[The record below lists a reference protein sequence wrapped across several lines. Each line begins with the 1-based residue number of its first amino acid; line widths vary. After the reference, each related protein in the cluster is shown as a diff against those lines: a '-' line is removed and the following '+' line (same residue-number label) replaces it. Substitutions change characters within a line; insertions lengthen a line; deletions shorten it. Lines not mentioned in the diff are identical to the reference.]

1 VLTDAELD
9 ALERAC
15 STIPLS
21 SFEFVADDYVIAL
34 FDTVLDYQNQ
44 AAAIQKAED
53 HYRTNHYAEIRTL
66 DDLEAVLERYPE
78 DRDGNDE
85 LAQYLWGNHHWR
97 RAGELRGLAAYL
109 RERNVTTLRRL
120 RTWATKSQQE
130 DFVGHIKGLGP
141 AVYRSLAMRM
151 GVDTV
156 KPDVHVLRFVSA
168 AVGRSPTQAEAVD
181 GLTQVAA
188 RLDVPA
194 RDLDWSVLEYQKGK
208 SNSKGGAA

>member
-9 ALERAC
+9 ALEHAA
-15 STIPLS
+15 SSIPLS

-53 HYRTNHYAEIRTL
+53 HYRVQHYREIRTL
-66 DDLEAVLERYPE
+66 DDLEAVLERFPE
-78 DRDGNDE
+78 DREGNDE

-97 RAGELRGLAAYL
+97 RAQELRGLVRYF
-109 RERNVTTLRRL
+109 RERNVTTLRQL

-130 DFVGHIKGLGP
+130 DFVGHIKGLGS

-168 AVGRSPTQAEAVD
+168 AIGRTATQAEAVE
-181 GLTQVAA
+181 GLTEAAA
-188 RLDVPA
+188 RLGLPA
-194 RDLDWSVLEYQKGK
+194 RDLDWSVLGYQK
-208 SNSKGGAA
+208 SLARPR

>member
-1 VLTDAELD
+1 MLSDRELD
-9 ALERAC
+9 ALEHAA
-15 STIPLS
+15 SSIPLS
-21 SFEFVADDYVIAL
+21 SFEFVADDYVLAL

-53 HYRTNHYAEIRTL
+53 HYRVQHYREIRTL
-66 DDLEAVLERYPE
+66 DDLEAVLERFPD
-78 DRDGNDE
+78 DREGNDE

-97 RAGELRGLAAYL
+97 RAQELRGLVRYF

-168 AVGRSPTQAEAVD
+168 AIGRTATQAEAVE
-181 GLTQVAA
+181 GLTEAAA
-188 RLDVPA
+188 RLGLPA
-194 RDLDWSVLEYQKGK
+194 RDLDWSVLGYQK
-208 SNSKGGAA
+208 SLARPR

>member
-1 VLTDAELD
+1 MLTDAELD
-9 ALERAC
+9 ALEHAA
-15 STIPLS
+15 SSIPMS
-21 SFEFVADDYVIAL
+21 SFEFVADDYIVAL

-53 HYRTNHYAEIRTL
+53 HYRAEHYAEIRTL
-66 DDLEAVLERYPE
+66 DGLEAVLERFPE
-78 DRDGNDE
+78 DRNGNDE
-85 LAQYLWGNHHWR
+85 LSQYLWGNHHWR
-97 RAGELRGLAAYL
+97 RAQELRGLVAYF

-156 KPDVHVLRFVSA
+156 KPDVHVLRFVSGA
-168 AVGRSPTQAEAVD
+168 IGRNATQAEAVD
-181 GLTQVAA
+181 GLTDVAA
-188 RLDVPA
+188 RLGVPA
-194 RDLDWSVLEYQKGK
+194 RDLDWSVLQFQKGLP
-208 SNSKGGAA
+208 

>member
-1 VLTDAELD
+1 MLSDRELD
-9 ALERAC
+9 ALEHAA
-15 STIPLS
+15 SSIPLS
-21 SFEFVADDYVIAL
+21 SFEFVADDYVLAL

-44 AAAIQKAED
+44 AAAIQKAEE
-53 HYRTNHYAEIRTL
+53 HYREQHDREIRTL
-66 DDLEAVLERYPE
+66 DDLEAVLGRFPE
-78 DRDGNDE
+78 DREGNDE

-97 RAGELRGLAAYL
+97 RAQELRGLVRYF
-109 RERNVTTLRRL
+109 RERNVTTLRQL

-168 AVGRSPTQAEAVD
+168 AIGRTATQAEAVE
-181 GLTQVAA
+181 GLTEAAA
-188 RLDVPA
+188 RLGLPA
-194 RDLDWSVLEYQKGK
+194 RDLDWSVLGYQK
-208 SNSKGGAA
+208 SLARPR

>member
-1 VLTDAELD
+1 VLSDRELD
-9 ALERAC
+9 ALEHAA
-15 STIPLS
+15 SSIPLS
-21 SFEFVADDYVIAL
+21 SFEFVADDYVLAL

-44 AAAIQKAED
+44 AAAIQKAEE
-53 HYRTNHYAEIRTL
+53 HYREQHDREIRTL
-66 DDLEAVLERYPE
+66 DDLEAVLDRFPE
-78 DRDGNDE
+78 DREGNDE

-97 RAGELRGLAAYL
+97 RAQELRGLVRYF
-109 RERNVTTLRRL
+109 RERNVTTLRQL

-168 AVGRSPTQAEAVD
+168 AIGRTATQAEAVE
-181 GLTQVAA
+181 GLTEAAA
-188 RLDVPA
+188 RLGLPA
-194 RDLDWSVLEYQKGK
+194 RDLDWSVLGYQK
-208 SNSKGGAA
+208 SLARPR

>member
-9 ALERAC
+9 ALEHAA
-15 STIPLS
+15 SSIPLS

-53 HYRTNHYAEIRTL
+53 HYRANHYTEIRTL
-66 DDLEAVLERYPE
+66 DDLEAVLERFPS

-97 RAGELRGLAAYL
+97 RAGELRGLAAYF

-120 RTWATKSQQE
+120 RAWATTSQQE

-156 KPDVHVLRFVSA
+156 KPDVHVLRFVSSA
-168 AVGRSPTQAEAVD
+168 IGRNASQTEAVD
-181 GLTQVAA
+181 GLTDVAS
-188 RLDVPA
+188 RLGVPA
-194 RDLDWSVLEYQKGK
+194 RDLDWSVLAYQKG
-208 SNSKGGAA
+208 

>member
-1 VLTDAELD
+1 MLTDAELD
-9 ALERAC
+9 ALEHAVA
-15 STIPLS
+15 SIQIAT
-21 SFEFVADDYVIAL
+21 FEFVADDYVMAL

-53 HYRTNHYAEIRTL
+53 HYREEHFDEIRTL
-66 DDLEAVLERYPE
+66 EDLESVLERFPE
-78 DRDGNDE
+78 EREGNDE

-97 RAGELRGLAAYL
+97 RAQELRGLVGYF

-120 RTWATKSQQE
+120 RTWAATSQQD

-168 AVGRSPTQAEAVD
+168 AIGKNASQAEAVD
-181 GLTQVAA
+181 GLTEVAM
-188 RLDVPA
+188 RLGVPA
-194 RDLDWSVLEYQKGK
+194 RDVDWSVLEYQK
-208 SNSKGGAA
+208 SSA

>member
-1 VLTDAELD
+1 MLTDAELD
-9 ALERAC
+9 ALEHAAAR
-15 STIPLS
+15 IPLT

-44 AAAIQKAED
+44 AAAIEKAVD
-53 HYRTNHYAEIRTL
+53 HYRANHYREIRTL
-66 DDLEAVLERYPE
+66 DDLEAVFERFRP

-97 RAGELRGLAAYL
+97 RAGELRGIAAYF

-120 RTWATKSQQE
+120 RTWATQSQQE

-151 GVDTV
+151 GVDTI

-168 AVGRSPTQAEAVD
+168 AIGRKASQAEAVD
-181 GLTQVAA
+181 GLTEVAS
-188 RLDVPA
+188 RLGVPA
-194 RDLDWSVLEYQKGK
+194 RDLDWSVLEYQKR
-208 SNSKGGAA
+208 

>member
-9 ALERAC
+9 ALEHAAA
-15 STIPLS
+15 TIPIS
-21 SFEFVADDYVIAL
+21 SFEFVADDYIIAL

-53 HYRTNHYAEIRTL
+53 HFRAHRFREIRTL
-66 DDLEAVLERYPE
+66 DDLEAVIERFPE

-97 RAGELRGLAAYL
+97 RAGELRGLVAFF

-120 RTWATKSQQE
+120 RTWATTSQEE

-168 AVGRSPTQAEAVD
+168 AIGRNATQADAVD
-181 GLTQVAA
+181 GLTEVAD
-188 RLDVPA
+188 RFGGGA
-194 RDLDWSVLEYQKGK
+194 RDLDWSVLAHQKGTT
-208 SNSKGGAA
+208 

>member
-1 VLTDAELD
+1 VLSDRELD
-9 ALERAC
+9 ALEKAAA
-15 STIPLS
+15 SIPLS
-21 SFEFVADDYVIAL
+21 SFEFVADDYVLAL

-44 AAAIQKAED
+44 AAAIRKAED
-53 HYRTNHYAEIRTL
+53 HYRAQHYRVIRTL
-66 DDLEAVLERYPE
+66 DDLEAVLERFPE
-78 DRDGNDE
+78 DRDGNDA

-97 RAGELRGLAAYL
+97 RARELRGLVRYF

-120 RTWATKSQQE
+120 RTWATTSQQE

-168 AVGRSPTQAEAVD
+168 AIGRNASQAEAVT
-181 GLTQVAA
+181 GLTEVAV
-188 RLDVPA
+188 RLGVSP
-194 RDLDWSVLEYQKGK
+194 RDLDWSVLEFQKMRR
-208 SNSKGGAA
+208 

>member
-1 VLTDAELD
+1 MLTDAELG
-9 ALERAC
+9 ALEHAVAG
-15 STIPLS
+15 IPMR
-21 SFEFVADDYVIAL
+21 SFEFVADDYIMAL

-53 HYRTNHYAEIRTL
+53 HYRAQHLVEIRTL
-66 DDLEAVLERYPE
+66 DDLEAVLERFPE

-97 RAGELRGLAAYL
+97 RAQELRGLVRYF

-168 AVGRSPTQAEAVD
+168 AIGRSASQADAVD
-181 GLTQVAA
+181 GLTEVAT
-188 RLDVPA
+188 RLGVPA
-194 RDLDWSVLEYQKGK
+194 RDVDWSVLQFQKGL
-208 SNSKGGAA
+208 S

>member
-1 VLTDAELD
+1 MLTDAELD
-9 ALERAC
+9 ALEHAA
-15 STIPLS
+15 SSIPLS
-21 SFEFVADDYVIAL
+21 SFEFVADDYVLAL

-53 HYRTNHYAEIRTL
+53 HYRVQHYREIRTL
-66 DDLEAVLERYPE
+66 DDLEAVLERFPE
-78 DRDGNDE
+78 DREGNDE

-97 RAGELRGLAAYL
+97 RAQELRGLVRYF

-120 RTWATKSQQE
+120 RTWATTSQPE

-168 AVGRSPTQAEAVD
+168 AIGRTATQAEAVE
-181 GLTQVAA
+181 GLTEAAA
-188 RLDVPA
+188 RLGLPA
-194 RDLDWSVLEYQKGK
+194 RDLDWSVLGYQK
-208 SNSKGGAA
+208 SLARPR

>member
-1 VLTDAELD
+1 VLSDRELD
-9 ALERAC
+9 ALEHAA
-15 STIPLS
+15 SSIPLS
-21 SFEFVADDYVIAL
+21 SFEFVADDYVLAL

-53 HYRTNHYAEIRTL
+53 HYREQHDREIRTL
-66 DDLEAVLERYPE
+66 DDLEAVLDRFPE
-78 DRDGNDE
+78 DREGNDE

-97 RAGELRGLAAYL
+97 RAQELRGLVRYF
-109 RERNVTTLRRL
+109 RERNVTTLRQL

-168 AVGRSPTQAEAVD
+168 AIGRTATQAEAVE
-181 GLTQVAA
+181 GLTEAAA
-188 RLDVPA
+188 RRGLPA
-194 RDLDWSVLEYQKGK
+194 RDLDWSVLGYQK
-208 SNSKGGAA
+208 SLARPR

>member
-1 VLTDAELD
+1 MLTDAELD
-9 ALERAC
+9 ALEHAVASVQMSR
-15 STIPLS
+15 
-21 SFEFVADDYVIAL
+21 FEFVADDYVIAL

-53 HYRTNHYAEIRTL
+53 HYRERHFDQIRTL
-66 DDLEAVLERYPE
+66 EDLEAVLERFPE
-78 DRDGNDE
+78 DRAGNDR

-97 RAGELRGLAAYL
+97 RAQELRGLVQYF

-120 RTWATKSQQE
+120 RTWATTSQQE

-168 AVGRSPTQAEAVD
+168 AIGRGASQAEAVD
-181 GLTQVAA
+181 GLTEVAA
-188 RLDVPA
+188 RLGVPA
-194 RDLDWSVLEYQKGK
+194 RDVDWSVLAYQKQR
-208 SNSKGGAA
+208 A

>member
-1 VLTDAELD
+1 VLSDRELD
-9 ALERAC
+9 ALEHAA
-15 STIPLS
+15 SSIPLS
-21 SFEFVADDYVIAL
+21 SFEFVADDYVLAL

-53 HYRTNHYAEIRTL
+53 HYREQHDREIRTL
-66 DDLEAVLERYPE
+66 DDLEAVLGRFPE
-78 DRDGNDE
+78 DREGNDE

-97 RAGELRGLAAYL
+97 RAQELRGLVRYF
-109 RERNVTTLRRL
+109 RERNVTTLRQL

-168 AVGRSPTQAEAVD
+168 AIGRTATQAEAVE
-181 GLTQVAA
+181 GLTEAAA
-188 RLDVPA
+188 RLGLPA
-194 RDLDWSVLEYQKGK
+194 RDLDWSVLGYQK
-208 SNSKGGAA
+208 SLARPR

>member
-1 VLTDAELD
+1 MVLSDAELD
-9 ALERAC
+9 ALKHESSRIA
-15 STIPLS
+15 LS
-21 SFEFVADDYVIAL
+21 SFEFVADDYIVAL

-44 AAAIQKAED
+44 AAAIQKAKD
-53 HYRTNHYAEIRTL
+53 HYRATHYREIRTL
-66 DDLEAVLERYPE
+66 GGLEVVLERFAD

-97 RAGELRGLAAYL
+97 RAQELRGLVRYF
-109 RERNVTTLRRL
+109 RERNVTTLRGL

-156 KPDVHVLRFVSA
+156 KPDVHVLRFVSGA
-168 AVGRSPTQAEAVD
+168 IGRKATQAEAVD
-181 GLTQVAA
+181 GLTEVAT
-188 RLDVPA
+188 RLGVPA
-194 RDLDWSVLEYQKGK
+194 RDLDWSVLEYQKTLP
-208 SNSKGGAA
+208 

>member
-1 VLTDAELD
+1 VLSDRELD
-9 ALERAC
+9 AVEHAA
-15 STIPLS
+15 SSIPLS
-21 SFEFVADDYVIAL
+21 GFEFVADDYVLAL

-44 AAAIQKAED
+44 AAAIQKAEE
-53 HYRTNHYAEIRTL
+53 HYREQHDREIRTL
-66 DDLEAVLERYPE
+66 DDLEAVLDRFPE
-78 DRDGNDE
+78 DREGNDE

-97 RAGELRGLAAYL
+97 RAQELRGLVRYF

-168 AVGRSPTQAEAVD
+168 AIGRTATQAEAVE
-181 GLTQVAA
+181 GLTEAAA
-188 RLDVPA
+188 RLGLPA
-194 RDLDWSVLEYQKGK
+194 RDLDWSVLGYQK
-208 SNSKGGAA
+208 SLARPR

>member
-1 VLTDAELD
+1 MLTDAELD
-9 ALERAC
+9 ALEHAASSIPI
-15 STIPLS
+15 ST
-21 SFEFVADDYVIAL
+21 FEFVADDYVIAL

-53 HYRTNHYAEIRTL
+53 HYRAHHYREIRTL
-66 DDLEAVLERYPE
+66 DDLEAVLGRFPE

-97 RAGELRGLAAYL
+97 RAGELRGLAAYF

-120 RTWATKSQQE
+120 RTWATESQQE

-156 KPDVHVLRFVSA
+156 KPDVHVLRFVSGA
-168 AVGRSPTQAEAVD
+168 IGRNASQADAVD
-181 GLTQVAA
+181 GLTEVAG
-188 RLDVPA
+188 RLGIPA
-194 RDLDWSVLEYQKGK
+194 RDLDWSVLGYQKGK
-208 SNSKGGAA
+208 A

>member
-9 ALERAC
+9 ALEHAAAR
-15 STIPLS
+15 IPLT

-44 AAAIQKAED
+44 AAAIEKAVD
-53 HYRTNHYAEIRTL
+53 HYRANHYREIRTL
-66 DDLEAVLERYPE
+66 DDLEAVCERFPA
-78 DRDGNDE
+78 DRDGDDE
-85 LAQYLWGNHHWR
+85 LAQHLWGNHHWR
-97 RAGELRGLAAYL
+97 RAGELRGLAAYF

-120 RTWATKSQQE
+120 RTWATQSQQE

-151 GVDTV
+151 GVDTI

-168 AVGRSPTQAEAVD
+168 AIGRKASQAEAVD
-181 GLTQVAA
+181 GLTEVAS
-188 RLDVPA
+188 RLGVPA
-194 RDLDWSVLEYQKGK
+194 RDLDWSVLEYQKR
-208 SNSKGGAA
+208 

>member
-1 VLTDAELD
+1 VLTDGELD
-9 ALERAC
+9 ALEHAAA
-15 STIPLS
+15 TIPLR

-44 AAAIQKAED
+44 AAAIQKAEN
-53 HYRTNHYAEIRTL
+53 HYRTDHFDEIRTL
-66 DDLEAVLERYPE
+66 DDLEALLERFPA

-97 RAGELRGLAAYL
+97 RAGELRGLAAYF

-120 RTWATKSQQE
+120 RTWATTSKQE

-156 KPDVHVLRFVSA
+156 KPDVHVLRFVSGA
-168 AVGRSPTQAEAVD
+168 IGRNATQAEAVD
-181 GLTQVAA
+181 GLTDVAA
-188 RLDVPA
+188 RLGGAA
-194 RDLDWSVLEYQKGK
+194 RDLDWSVLEYQKGR
-208 SNSKGGAA
+208 A

>member
-1 VLTDAELD
+1 MLSDRELD
-9 ALERAC
+9 ALEHAA
-15 STIPLS
+15 SGIPLS
-21 SFEFVADDYVIAL
+21 SFEFVADDYVLAL

-44 AAAIQKAED
+44 AAAIQKAEE
-53 HYRTNHYAEIRTL
+53 HYREQHDREIRTL
-66 DDLEAVLERYPE
+66 DDLEAVLDRFPE
-78 DRDGNDE
+78 DREGNDE

-97 RAGELRGLAAYL
+97 RAQELRGLVRYF

-168 AVGRSPTQAEAVD
+168 AIGRTATQAEAVE
-181 GLTQVAA
+181 GLTEAAA
-188 RLDVPA
+188 RLGLPA
-194 RDLDWSVLEYQKGK
+194 RDLDWSVLGYQK
-208 SNSKGGAA
+208 SLARPR

>member
-1 VLTDAELD
+1 MLSDRELD
-9 ALERAC
+9 ALEHAA
-15 STIPLS
+15 SGIPLS
-21 SFEFVADDYVIAL
+21 SFEFVADDYVLAL

-53 HYRTNHYAEIRTL
+53 HYREQHDREIRTL
-66 DDLEAVLERYPE
+66 DDLEAVLDRFPE
-78 DRDGNDE
+78 DREGNDE

-97 RAGELRGLAAYL
+97 RAQELRGLVRYF
-109 RERNVTTLRRL
+109 RERNVTTLRQL

-168 AVGRSPTQAEAVD
+168 AIGRTATQAEAVE
-181 GLTQVAA
+181 GLTEAAA
-188 RLDVPA
+188 RLGLPA
-194 RDLDWSVLEYQKGK
+194 RDLDWSVLGYQK
-208 SNSKGGAA
+208 SLARPR

>member
-1 VLTDAELD
+1 VLSDRELD
-9 ALERAC
+9 ALEHAA
-15 STIPLS
+15 SSIPLS
-21 SFEFVADDYVIAL
+21 SFEFVADDYVLAL

-53 HYRTNHYAEIRTL
+53 HYREQHHREIRTL
-66 DDLEAVLERYPE
+66 DDLEAVLDRFPE
-78 DRDGNDE
+78 DREGNDE

-97 RAGELRGLAAYL
+97 RAQELRGLVRYF
-109 RERNVTTLRRL
+109 RERNVTTLRQL

-168 AVGRSPTQAEAVD
+168 AIGRTATQAEAVE
-181 GLTQVAA
+181 GLTEAAA
-188 RLDVPA
+188 RLGLPA
-194 RDLDWSVLEYQKGK
+194 RDLDWSVLGYQK
-208 SNSKGGAA
+208 SLARPR

>member
-1 VLTDAELD
+1 
-9 ALERAC
+9 
-15 STIPLS
+15 LS
-21 SFEFVADDYVIAL
+21 SFEFVADDYVLAL

-44 AAAIQKAED
+44 AAAIQKAEE
-53 HYRTNHYAEIRTL
+53 HYREQHDREIRTL
-66 DDLEAVLERYPE
+66 DDLEAVLDRFPE
-78 DRDGNDE
+78 DREGNDE

-97 RAGELRGLAAYL
+97 RAQELRGLVRYF
-109 RERNVTTLRRL
+109 RERNVTTLRQL

-168 AVGRSPTQAEAVD
+168 AIGRTATQAEAVE
-181 GLTQVAA
+181 GLTEAAA
-188 RLDVPA
+188 RLGVPA
-194 RDLDWSVLEYQKGK
+194 RDLDRSVLGYQK
-208 SNSKGGAA
+208 SLARPR

>member
-1 VLTDAELD
+1 VLTDVELD
-9 ALERAC
+9 ALEHAC
-15 STIPLS
+15 ATIPLS
-21 SFEFVADDYVIAL
+21 SFEFVADDYVMAL

-53 HYRTNHYAEIRTL
+53 HYRANHYGEIRTL
-66 DDLEAVLERYPE
+66 DDLEAVLERFPA
-78 DRDGNDE
+78 DRDGDDE

-97 RAGELRGLAAYL
+97 RAGELRGLVRYF

-120 RTWATKSQQE
+120 RTWATKSRQE

-141 AVYRSLAMRM
+141 AVYRSLAMRL

-168 AVGRSPTQAEAVD
+168 AIDRNASQAEAVES
-181 GLTQVAA
+181 LTEVAA
-188 RLDVPA
+188 RLGVPA
-194 RDLDWSVLEYQKGK
+194 RDLDWSVLEYQKGR
-208 SNSKGGAA
+208 G

>member
-1 VLTDAELD
+1 MLSDRELD
-9 ALERAC
+9 ALEKAAA
-15 STIPLS
+15 SIPLS
-21 SFEFVADDYVIAL
+21 SFEFVADDYVLAL

-44 AAAIQKAED
+44 AAAIRKAED
-53 HYRTNHYAEIRTL
+53 HYRAQHYQEIRTL
-66 DDLEAVLERYPE
+66 DDLEAVLDRFPE
-78 DRDGNDE
+78 DREGNDE

-97 RAGELRGLAAYL
+97 RAQELRGLVRYF
-109 RERNVTTLRRL
+109 RERNVTTLRQL

-168 AVGRSPTQAEAVD
+168 AIGRTATQAEAVE
-181 GLTQVAA
+181 GLTEAAA
-188 RLDVPA
+188 RLGLPA
-194 RDLDWSVLEYQKGK
+194 RDLDWSVLGYQK
-208 SNSKGGAA
+208 SLARPR

>member
-9 ALERAC
+9 ALEGAAATLPMR
-15 STIPLS
+15 
-21 SFEFVADDYVIAL
+21 SFEFVADDYVMAL

-53 HYRTNHYAEIRTL
+53 HYRAHHYPDIRTL
-66 DDLEAVLERYPE
+66 DDLETVLERFPE

-97 RAGELRGLAAYL
+97 RAGELRGLVTYF

-120 RTWATKSQQE
+120 RTWATASQQE
-130 DFVGHIKGLGP
+130 DFVGQIKGLGP

-156 KPDVHVLRFVSA
+156 KPDVHVLRFVSGA
-168 AVGRSPTQAEAVD
+168 IGRKANQAEAVD
-181 GLTQVAA
+181 GLTDVAG
-188 RLDVPA
+188 RLGVPA
-194 RDLDWSVLEYQKGK
+194 RDLDWSVLEHQKGK
-208 SNSKGGAA
+208 T

>member
-9 ALERAC
+9 ALEHAA
-15 STIPLS
+15 SGIPMS
-21 SFEFVADDYVIAL
+21 RFEFVATDYIVAL

-53 HYRTNHYAEIRTL
+53 HYSANHYREIRTL
-66 DDLEAVLERYPE
+66 DDLEAVIDRFPA
-78 DRDGNDE
+78 DRDGDDR

-97 RAGELRGLAAYL
+97 RAGELRGLVAYF
-109 RERNVTTLRRL
+109 RARNVTTLRRL
-120 RTWATKSQQE
+120 RTWATKSKEE

-156 KPDVHVLRFVSA
+156 KPDVHVLRFVSGA
-168 AVGRSPTQAEAVD
+168 IGRNASQADAVE
-181 GLTQVAA
+181 GLTEVAA
-188 RLDVPA
+188 RLGIHA
-194 RDLDWSVLEYQKGK
+194 RDVDWSVLEHQKR
-208 SNSKGGAA
+208 GA

>member
-1 VLTDAELD
+1 MLTDAELD
-9 ALERAC
+9 ALEHAA
-15 STIPLS
+15 SSIPLS

-44 AAAIQKAED
+44 AAAIQKAEE
-53 HYRTNHYAEIRTL
+53 HYREQHDREIRTL
-66 DDLEAVLERYPE
+66 DDLEAVLDRFPE
-78 DRDGNDE
+78 DREGNDE

-97 RAGELRGLAAYL
+97 RAQELRGLVRYF
-109 RERNVTTLRRL
+109 RERNVTTLRQL

-168 AVGRSPTQAEAVD
+168 AIGRTATQAEAVE
-181 GLTQVAA
+181 GLTEAAA
-188 RLDVPA
+188 RLGLPA
-194 RDLDWSVLEYQKGK
+194 RDLDWSVLGYQK
-208 SNSKGGAA
+208 SLARPR

>member
-1 VLTDAELD
+1 MLTDAELD
-9 ALERAC
+9 ALEHAAA
-15 STIPLS
+15 TIPIS
-21 SFEFVADDYVIAL
+21 SFEFVADDYIIAL

-53 HYRTNHYAEIRTL
+53 HFRAHRFREIRTL
-66 DDLEAVLERYPE
+66 DDLEAVIERFPE

-97 RAGELRGLAAYL
+97 RAGELRGLVAFF

-120 RTWATKSQQE
+120 RTWATTSQEE

-168 AVGRSPTQAEAVD
+168 AIGRNATQADAVD
-181 GLTQVAA
+181 GLTEVAA
-188 RLDVPA
+188 RLGVPA
-194 RDLDWSVLEYQKGK
+194 RDLDWSVLAHQKGK
-208 SNSKGGAA
+208 T

>member
-1 VLTDAELD
+1 VLSDRELD
-9 ALERAC
+9 ALEHAA
-15 STIPLS
+15 SSIPLS
-21 SFEFVADDYVIAL
+21 SFEFVADDYVLAL

-53 HYRTNHYAEIRTL
+53 HYREQHDREIRTL
-66 DDLEAVLERYPE
+66 DDLEAVLDRFPE
-78 DRDGNDE
+78 DREGNDE

-97 RAGELRGLAAYL
+97 RAQELRGLVRYF

-168 AVGRSPTQAEAVD
+168 AIGRTATQAEAVE
-181 GLTQVAA
+181 GLTEAAA
-188 RLDVPA
+188 RLGLPA
-194 RDLDWSVLEYQKGK
+194 RDLDWSVLGYQK
-208 SNSKGGAA
+208 SLARPR